1 VANQQLVGAQFTVSR
16 GQHEFAVH
24 MGDLA
29 GLRVLQH
36 LDALGTESGCHG
48 LADGRVF
55 AEEQVLRARIV
66 TLLPSRAKACASS
79 SATTDEPIT
88 ARRSGMVS
96 LTSASVEVQ

>member
-1 VANQQLVGAQFTVSR
+1 VATSSLSARTTVR
-16 GQHEFAVH
+16 GGQHEFTVH

-36 LDALGTESGCHG
+36 LDALGTESGCHR

-55 AEEQVLRARIV
+55 TEEQGIARQGCD
-66 TLLPSRAKACASS
+66 LLPSRAKACASS

-88 ARRSGMVS
+88 ARRSGMV
-96 LTSASVEVQ
+96 LTPASVEVQ